1 MNFCL
6 FKAFGRLCLGLGFL
20 LFSGATTGWPEGPGV
35 VYATNVKP
43 PLAVID
49 TLAGGGPV
57 GDGGPALSAR
67 ISLPGGITQAPNG
80 DLIIVDFGNHRVR
93 RIDHR
98 TGIIET
104 IAGTGE
110 AGYNGDGIPAAQAQL
125 ARPEFAVFSPTGDLF
140 IADSYNNRVRRIDH
154 RTGLISTA
162 AGTGERG
169 FSGDGGQ
176 ATLAELHFPEGIA
189 VDSQGNLF
197 ISDTVNRRIRRV
209 DAGSGIITTYAGTGA
224 VGINAENTPAL
235 QAKFLRLARIAVDRS
250 GNVYVADSPSHRIL
264 IIDAKTRLLRTFAG
278 SGMLGADGDGRP
290 ATNARLSYPEGMV
303 VAPNGDIYFADVGNH
318 RVRKI
323 DTKTGVIDTIAGTG
337 EKGFSGDGGPAL
349 KARLWSPG
357 RVWVDHNGN
366 VLIADI
372 VNARVRRVDGKTGII
387 ETIAGSGDLG
397 DGGPARNAILSV
409 PGDVVYSD
417 GKVYVADYGTQRVRC
432 IDLATGRIST
442 VAGGGTRT
450 DDDIPA
456 TEAELLLP
464 EGIAVDARRKALYI
478 ADSTANRVWK
488 VDLNTRILR
497 TLAGRG
503 KTGDPGGRGSP
514 ASERLNL
521 PSAITVG
528 PDGHVYLG
536 DFGHRRVLV
545 IDPDTGAIGTLYGLN
560 PDNPLELAVT
570 SLEGSPQGLFL
581 LTHGSRELKLFDL
594 ERRVLLPLPLIDRLP
609 PPASGDSQIIDVAA
623 RGQYVYLA
631 DAPAHRVVRLD
642 LQTRTVSVIAGSGI
656 QGFSGDGG
664 PAESASLF
672 QPGGVAVSDDGRE
685 LFIADTKNHRIRRV
699 RLLDNGVAK

>member
-1 MNFCL
+1 MNFQV
-6 FKAFGRLCLGLGFL
+6 FKALGQLSLGLGFML
-20 LFSGATTGWPEGPGV
+20 SCGATTGWAQQPGV

-67 ISLPGGITQAPNG
+67 ISLPGGVTEAPNG

-104 IAGTGE
+104 IVGTGE

-125 ARPEFAVFSPTGDLF
+125 ARPEFAVFSPAGDLF
-140 IADSYNNRVRRIDH
+140 IADSYNNRVRKIDH

-169 FSGDGGQ
+169 FSGDGGP

-189 VDSQGNLF
+189 VDGQGNLF

-209 DAGSGIITTYAGTGA
+209 DAESGIITTYAGTGA
-224 VGINAENTPAL
+224 AGINAENTPAL
-235 QAKFLRLARIAVDRS
+235 QAKFLRLARIAIDRS

-264 IIDAKTRLLRTFAG
+264 IIDARTRLLRTFAG
-278 SGMLGADGDGRP
+278 SGMQGADGDGKP
-290 ATNARLSYPEGMV
+290 ATNARLSYPEGVV
-303 VAPNGDIYFADVGNH
+303 VAPDGNIYFADVGNH
-318 RVRKI
+318 RVRKVDI
-323 DTKTGVIDTIAGTG
+323 KTGVIDTVAGTG

-357 RVWVDHNGN
+357 RVWLDHSGN

-372 VNARVRRVDGKTGII
+372 VNARIRRVDARTGMI
-387 ETIAGSGDLG
+387 ETMAGSGDLG

-464 EGIAVDARRKALYI
+464 EGIAVDARRRALYI
-478 ADSTANRVWK
+478 ADSSANKVWK
-488 VDLNTRILR
+488 VDLTTGILH
-497 TLAGRG
+497 TLAGWS
-503 KTGDPGGRGSP
+503 KTGNDGRGAA
-514 ASERLNL
+514 ASERLSL

-528 PDGHVYLG
+528 PDGHVYIG
-536 DFGHRRVLV
+536 DFGNRRVLV
-545 IDPDTGAIGTLYGLN
+545 VDADTGAARTLYGLN

-570 SLEGSPQGLFL
+570 SLESSPQGLFL
-581 LTHGSRELKLFDL
+581 LTHGSSELKLFDL
-594 ERRVLLPLPLIDRLP
+594 ERHLLLPLPLIDRLP
-609 PPASGDSQIIDVAA
+609 SPASGDSQIIDVTT

-631 DAPAHRVVRLD
+631 DALAHRVVRLD
-642 LQTRTVSVIAGSGI
+642 LRTRTVSVLAGSGI

-664 PAESASLF
+664 PADRASLF

-699 RLLDNGVAK
+699 RLLDNGVVK